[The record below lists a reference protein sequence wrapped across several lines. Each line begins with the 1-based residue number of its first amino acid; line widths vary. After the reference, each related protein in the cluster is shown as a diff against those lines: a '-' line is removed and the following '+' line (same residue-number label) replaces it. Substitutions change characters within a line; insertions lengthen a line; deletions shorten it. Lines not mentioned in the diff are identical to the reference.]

1 MAGDVDSELDAAPQ
15 RVVGRQRE
23 LEAFGSFRGDQ
34 LAGPPLEDRSEFV
47 PDGARPV
54 VRLFAQDATVRQTA
68 VASALGLVVTAFAF
82 FRGPYLRPPRAP
94 TDVIG
99 A

>member
-1 MAGDVDSELDAAPQ
+1 MLIRRWRRRLPGVFFWLFLGCA
-15 RVVGRQRE
+15 VV
-23 LEAFGSFRGDQ
+23 LVTLV
-34 LAGPPLEDRSEFV
+34 LAGPALDAGSEFV
-47 PDGARPV
+47 PEGARAV

-68 VASALGLVVTAFAF
+68 IASALGLVVTAFAF

>member
-1 MAGDVDSELDAAPQ
+1 MLIRRWRRRLPGVLYWLCLACAAILLAL
-15 RVVGRQRE
+15 V
-23 LEAFGSFRGDQ
+23 
-34 LAGPPLEDRSEFV
+34 LAGPTLDGSKEFV
-47 PDGARPV
+47 PEGARPI
-54 VRLFAQDATVRQTA
+54 VRLFAEDATVRQTA
-68 VASALGLVVTAFAF
+68 IASALGLVVTAFAF

>member
-1 MAGDVDSELDAAPQ
+1 MLIRRWRRRLPGVFFWLCLVCA
-15 RVVGRQRE
+15 VV
-23 LEAFGSFRGDQ
+23 LVA
-34 LAGPPLEDRSEFV
+34 LVLVAPPLEGRSEFV
-47 PDGARPV
+47 PDGARPL

-68 VASALGLVVTAFAF
+68 IASALGLVVTAFAF

>member
-1 MAGDVDSELDAAPQ
+1 MC
-15 RVVGRQRE
+15 
-23 LEAFGSFRGDQ
+23 
-34 LAGPPLEDRSEFV
+34 LACAVILVALVIGGPPLAGHSEFL
-47 PDGARPV
+47 PEGMRPV

-68 VASALGLVVTAFAF
+68 IASALGLVVTAFAF

>member
-1 MAGDVDSELDAAPQ
+1 MLIRRWRRRLPGVLFWLCLVCAVVLAALVMISPS
-15 RVVGRQRE
+15 
-23 LEAFGSFRGDQ
+23 LE
-34 LAGPPLEDRSEFV
+34 RSGEFV
-47 PDGARPV
+47 PEDARAV
-54 VRLFAQDATVRQTA
+54 VRLFAQDTTVRQSA
-68 VASALGLVVTAFAF
+68 IASALGLVVTAFAF

>member
-1 MAGDVDSELDAAPQ
+1 MLIRRWRRRLPGVIFWLCIVCALVLL
-15 RVVGRQRE
+15 VCVLVGPS
-23 LEAFGSFRGDQ
+23 LEGH
-34 LAGPPLEDRSEFV
+34 SEFV
-47 PDGARPV
+47 PEGVRPV

-68 VASALGLVVTAFAF
+68 IASALGLIVTAFAF

>member
-1 MAGDVDSELDAAPQ
+1 MLIRRWRRRLPGVFFWVCLGCA
-15 RVVGRQRE
+15 VV
-23 LEAFGSFRGDQ
+23 L
-34 LAGPPLEDRSEFV
+34 LALVLVGPPLEARSEFV
-47 PDGARPV
+47 PDGAKPV
-54 VRLFAQDATVRQTA
+54 VRLFAQDSTVRQTA
-68 VASALGLVVTAFAF
+68 IASALGLVVTAFAF

>member
-1 MAGDVDSELDAAPQ
+1 MLIWRWRRRLPRLLFWLCLICAAVLVALVLATPALD
-15 RVVGRQRE
+15 
-23 LEAFGSFRGDQ
+23 GSSAW
-34 LAGPPLEDRSEFV
+34 LPE
-47 PDGARPV
+47 GARPV

-68 VASALGLVVTAFAF
+68 VASALGLVVTGFAF

>member
-1 MAGDVDSELDAAPQ
+1 MLIRRWRRRLPGVFFWLFLGCAVTLVALVMAGPTLDAS
-15 RVVGRQRE
+15 G
-23 LEAFGSFRGDQ
+23 
-34 LAGPPLEDRSEFV
+34 EFL
-47 PDGARPV
+47 PEGARPV
-54 VRLFAQDATVRQTA
+54 TRLFAHDATVRQTA
-68 VASALGLVVTAFAF
+68 IASALGLVVTAFAF

>member
-1 MAGDVDSELDAAPQ
+1 MLIRRWRRRLPGVFFWLCLGCA
-15 RVVGRQRE
+15 VV
-23 LEAFGSFRGDQ
+23 L
-34 LAGPPLEDRSEFV
+34 LALVLVGPPLDSRSEFV

-68 VASALGLVVTAFAF
+68 IASALGLVVTAFAF